1 MDVEPCIELL
11 PPPPLPDLP
20 EPLPPES
27 GDFPRLV
34 ARASYIREMP
44 AHDRPR
50 ERLLREGGTALT
62 DAELVAVLLRTGCSG
77 ASALDLARELLSV
90 AGGIAGMATLDST
103 ALQRRGLGSAKA
115 ATLLAALELARRVAR
130 AELPDRLPL
139 GNPDAVARYLLLR
152 YAERDQEVMGALFL
166 DLRNRLLGEAELY
179 RGTMARASVEPRA
192 FLKQAL
198 LRSAAGILLFHTH
211 PSGDPSPSAEDLA
224 FTRRLSDAADLL
236 GLRLLDHVVLGGG
249 HRWVSLRKRGGW

>member
-1 MDVEPCIELL
+1 MPHSLRALAHQPAAGGDRQRRSG
-11 PPPPLPDLP
+11 PLQGSGPDL
-20 EPLPPES
+20 
-27 GDFPRLV
+27 
-34 ARASYIREMP
+34 
-44 AHDRPR
+44 
-50 ERLLREGGTALT
+50 
-62 DAELVAVLLRTGCSG
+62 
-77 ASALDLARELLSV
+77 
-90 AGGIAGMATLDST
+90 
-103 ALQRRGLGSAKA
+103 
-115 ATLLAALELARRVAR
+115 
-130 AELPDRLPL
+130 LPL

>member
-1 MDVEPCIELL
+1 
-11 PPPPLPDLP
+11 
-20 EPLPPES
+20 
-27 GDFPRLV
+27 
-34 ARASYIREMP
+34 
-44 AHDRPR
+44 
-50 ERLLREGGTALT
+50 
-62 DAELVAVLLRTGCSG
+62 
-77 ASALDLARELLSV
+77 
-90 AGGIAGMATLDST
+90 
-103 ALQRRGLGSAKA
+103 
-115 ATLLAALELARRVAR
+115 
-130 AELPDRLPL
+130 
-139 GNPDAVARYLLLR
+139 
-152 YAERDQEVMGALFL
+152 MGALFL